1 MCKRNDKRN
10 ETALYRI
17 QEIRV
22 HSLMQVCEHNRLV
35 KSFNEDIK
43 YFEDYKKRLCQFI
56 INNCC
61 YMVAYSSNKNI
72 RKHDNRIHITHN
84 EMTGLLKEIQ
94 NIEISIYNLKLNR
107 SII

>member
-1 MCKRNDKRN
+1 
-10 ETALYRI
+10 
-17 QEIRV
+17 
-22 HSLMQVCEHNRLV
+22 
-35 KSFNEDIK
+35 
-43 YFEDYKKRLCQFI
+43 
-56 INNCC
+56 
-61 YMVAYSSNKNI
+61 MVAYSSNKNI

>member
-1 MCKRNDKRN
+1 
-10 ETALYRI
+10 
-17 QEIRV
+17 
-22 HSLMQVCEHNRLV
+22 MQICEHDSLV
-35 KSFNEDIK
+35 KSFDNDIK

-61 YMVAYSSNKNI
+61 YMVAYSSNKNV
-72 RKHDNRIHITHN
+72 RKHDNRIHITHY

-94 NIEISIYNLKLNR
+94 SIEISIHNLKINR